1 MPSAVRSPPGLAGCT
16 AVASRWSAC
25 HRSRAAASASAEL
38 VTRGVT
44 AEVIVV
50 VEEQD
55 ACVVA
60 HLLAKKYAA
69 ASPLMPQPT
78 NQIICLMRVS
88 DGAGLLPK
96 RAVPQRVCQ
105 LPRAVVAPAYACE
118 GRRIV
123 RGDPAQIAPP
133 CPTTGHTP

>member
-1 MPSAVRSPPGLAGCT
+1 MR
-16 AVASRWSAC
+16 
-25 HRSRAAASASAEL
+25 
-38 VTRGVT
+38 
-44 AEVIVV
+44 
-50 VEEQD
+50 
-55 ACVVA
+55 VVA
-60 HLLAKKYAA
+60 HLLAEEVCSGEPADA
-69 ASPLMPQPT
+69 TAHH